1 MLDLVFHHFGL
12 AVKTPDQ
19 ATSFLTA
26 LGYQLGEPVFDP
38 GQNVHLMM
46 ATHPHQPQ
54 VEVIYAGREGGPI
67 DKLVQQHPPGIVY
80 HLCYSTQNLAESL
93 AQIKAVGLQAICF
106 SKPKPAPLFQGR
118 HVSFYHVN
126 GMGLI
131 EILETR

>member
-26 LGYQLGEPVFDP
+26 LGYKLGEAVFDS

-46 ATHPHQPQ
+46 ATHPSQPQ

-67 DKLVQQHPPGIVY
+67 DKLVQQHPSGIVY
-80 HLCYSTQNLAESL
+80 HLCYSTKDLAQSL
-93 AQIKAVGLQAICF
+93 AQMKTAGLQVICF
-106 SKPKPAPLFQGR
+106 SKPKPAPLFQGQ
-118 HVSFYHVN
+118 HVSFYHVT

-131 EILETR
+131 EILEAR